1 MSDIDDRMSAALSA
15 AANQVNENDLRP
27 ADPPTSGTAHI
38 QPMRRHIR
46 WIAPVL
52 AAAAVVGI
60 AIGTAAV
67 VHNRHTA
74 APAGPAASPTLPRPT
89 PATPTTIS
97 TAPDSPTPTK
107 PTPTSSAP
115 GGGTAVNCYFIDFR
129 CPVPSNF
136 VFYQPLWPFADYV
149 QAKRWETVDGPN
161 GHAPWHADAGLTA
174 LSFTTG
180 YLGFRDITMVTST
193 SIHGD
198 QAHIGVGYK
207 NPNGKPV
214 TAAVLHLVRF
224 TPTPGNT
231 KAGWEVVGSDDTT
244 FSLES
249 PAYGSR
255 VSSPM
260 TVGGHITGVDEAI
273 TVWVR
278 TLSDGVTKLGPIA
291 AGGQN
296 APWSETV
303 PFTQTGVLT
312 IVASTGGHVQ
322 QHERFAIQGVHTD

>member
-1 MSDIDDRMSAALSA
+1 MSNIDDRMSAALSA
-15 AANQVNENDLRP
+15 AANQVDENDLRP
-27 ADPPTSGTAHI
+27 ADPPTAGTPQI
-38 QPMRRHIR
+38 LPMRRHLR
-46 WIAPVL
+46 WIAPML

-74 APAGPAASPTLPRPT
+74 APAVPPSRPSASAPSTRR
-89 PATPTTIS
+89 TPTTPPPS
-97 TAPDSPTPTK
+97 TTT
-107 PTPTSSAP
+107 SAP
-115 GGGTAVNCYFIDFR
+115 TGGTAVNCYFIDFR

-136 VFYQPLWPFADYV
+136 VYYQPLWPFADYA
-149 QAKRWETVDGPN
+149 QAKRWETVDGPD
-161 GHAPWHADAGLTA
+161 GHAAWHADAGLTA
-174 LSFTTG
+174 LSFATG
-180 YLGFRDITMVTST
+180 YLGFSDMTMLTST

-207 NPNGKPV
+207 NPNGKSV
-214 TAAVLHLVRF
+214 TAAVLHLARF

-278 TLSDGVTKLGPIA
+278 TLSDGVTKLGPKA
-291 AGGQN
+291 GGGQN
-296 APWSETV
+296 ALWSEAV

>member
-1 MSDIDDRMSAALSA
+1 MSNIDDRMSAALSA

-74 APAGPAASPTLPRPT
+74 APAGPSASTTPTPTTQNPTQASPTS
-89 PATPTTIS
+89 AI
-97 TAPDSPTPTK
+97 
-107 PTPTSSAP
+107 PTSSAP